1 LCSSHPK
8 EAVQSTEITESSQLA
23 LRRIPAVPLAQFHEF
38 AKSEILPANRKSAN
52 TKVQFIVGA
61 EEPGSMP
68 ESESSGIQSMYDLKD
83 IWRIAIYLDENR
95 LITNFQEVMLDEGD
109 LEGYIVAGMIVE
121 RGLFERF
128 TKKTK
133 EMLVL
138 GYPREEVDVYMKR
151 ARRAEERMID
161 WEGLRLQCRKLKV
174 PNE

>member
-1 LCSSHPK
+1 
-8 EAVQSTEITESSQLA
+8 
-23 LRRIPAVPLAQFHEF
+23 
-38 AKSEILPANRKSAN
+38 
-52 TKVQFIVGA
+52 
-61 EEPGSMP
+61 
-68 ESESSGIQSMYDLKD
+68 MYDLKD